1 MTLFEK
7 ALSYAVQKHA
17 GAVRKLDC
25 APYILHPME
34 TALIVST
41 LTHDEE
47 VLAAAVLHDTVEDTD
62 ATPDEVRELFGERTA
77 SLVASETEN
86 KRPDLPKSQSW
97 RIRKEESLRELAAA
111 DDPAVLCL
119 WLGDKLSNLRSL
131 QRAYRAEG
139 EAVWQHFNQ
148 RDPAQHAWYY
158 RSIVGLLS
166 PLSDSD
172 AWKELNALT
181 EEIFDGIES
190 DK

>member
-1 MTLFEK
+1 MTLFER
-7 ALSYAVQKHA
+7 ALVYAVQKHA
-17 GAVRKLDC
+17 GAVRKLDDS
-25 APYILHPME
+25 PYILHPME
-34 TALIVST
+34 TAGVVST

-62 ATPDEVRELFGERTA
+62 ATQDEIRELFGERTA
-77 SLVASETEN
+77 ALVASETED

-111 DDPAVLCL
+111 EDPGVLCL

-131 QRAYRAEG
+131 RRARQAEG
-139 EAVWQHFNQ
+139 DAVWLRFNQ

-181 EEIFDGIES
+181 EEIFGGIES